1 MPGRRRGG
9 LRGDP
14 AVPVITVQINGKDV
28 NLVGPTPL
36 LAYLDRL
43 GVDPR
48 AVAVEYNAAIVERV
62 DYPSVLLDEGDVLEI
77 VRMVGGG
84 TSATVAPV

>member
-1 MPGRRRGG
+1 M
-9 LRGDP
+9 
-14 AVPVITVQINGKDV
+14 ITVLINGKGV
-28 NLVGPTPL
+28 NLVAPTPL
-36 LAYLDRL
+36 LAYLERL

-48 AVAVEYNAAIVERV
+48 AVAVEYNAAIVERA

-84 TSATVAPV
+84 APATVPPV

>member
-1 MPGRRRGG
+1 MPGCRCGG

-14 AVPVITVQINGKDV
+14 AVPVITVQINGKQV
-28 NLVGPTPL
+28 ELVGPTPL
-36 LAYLDRL
+36 LAYLERL

-48 AVAVEYNAAIVERV
+48 AVAVEYNGAIVERS
-62 DYPSVLLDEGDVLEI
+62 DYANVLLTEGDTLEI

-84 TSATVAPV
+84 